1 MAFFDRMSRLVRATI
16 NEQIAKQ
23 QDPEKQL
30 EQILAQLQTDLVD
43 LRQTV
48 AQAIAMQ
55 KRTDRQ
61 SHQANLQA
69 EEWYRRAQV
78 AVGKG
83 NDALAHDSLTKRR
96 AYQTTAESMRAQVK
110 EQGQLVILLKANL
123 RSLEMKLIELRT
135 KKEFFIARARSA
147 EASIQLNELMDT
159 TGTSTVLKAFDRME
173 TQVMELEAMAAL
185 TTELNADQLEE
196 RFEAL
201 GETDE
206 IDAELLA
213 LKQGMKS
220 RME

>member
-1 MAFFDRMSRLVRATI
+1 MTFFDRMSRLVRATV
-16 NEQIAKQ
+16 NEQVAKR
-23 QDPEKQL
+23 QDPEQQL
-30 EQILAQLQTDLVD
+30 EQIVATLQTDLVD

-78 AVGKG
+78 AVAKG
-83 NDALAHDSLTKRR
+83 NDALAHDALTKRR
-96 AYQTTAESMRAQVK
+96 AYQSTAESMRTQVK

-123 RSLEMKLIELRT
+123 RSLEMKVIELKT
-135 KKEFFIARARSA
+135 KKDFYIARARSA
-147 EASIQLNELMDT
+147 QASIQISDLMDT
-159 TGTSTVLKAFDRME
+159 TGTSTVLQAFDRME
-173 TQVMELEAMAAL
+173 NQVLELEAMA
-185 TTELNADQLEE
+185 ELATDLSANQLEK

-201 GETDE
+201 GEADE

-213 LKQGMKS
+213 LKARRPGD
-220 RME
+220 

>member
-1 MAFFDRMSRLVRATI
+1 MAFFDRMSRLVRTTI
-16 NEQIAKQ
+16 NEQLAKQ

-83 NDALAHDSLTKRR
+83 NDELAHDALTKRR
-96 AYQTTAESMRAQVK
+96 AYQTTADSMRAQVK

-135 KKEFFIARARSA
+135 KKDFFIARARSA

-173 TQVMELEAMAAL
+173 TQVMELEAMAEL
-185 TTELNADQLEE
+185 TTALNADQLEE

-201 GETDE
+201 GEADE

-213 LKQGMKS
+213 LKQGIKS
-220 RME
+220 R

>member
-30 EQILAQLQTDLVD
+30 EQILLQLQTDLVD

-78 AVGKG
+78 AVAKG
-83 NDALAHDSLTKRR
+83 NDALAHDALTKRR
-96 AYQTTAESMRAQVK
+96 AYQSTAESMRTQVK

-123 RSLEMKLIELRT
+123 RSLEMKVIELKT
-135 KKEFFIARARSA
+135 KKDFYIARARSA
-147 EASIQLNELMDT
+147 QASIQISDLMDT
-159 TGTSTVLKAFDRME
+159 TGTSTVLQAFDRME
-173 TQVMELEAMAAL
+173 NQVLELEAMA
-185 TTELNADQLEE
+185 ELATDLSANQLEK

-201 GETDE
+201 GEADE

-213 LKQGMKS
+213 LKARRPGD
-220 RME
+220 